1 MKVTQSVSATF
12 KSCYTSWNSFNI
24 TDTRGDRIE
33 IELTDD
39 QYLEMERSMVI
50 KCDAIREERL
60 KKARE
65 ANEEETYSRD

>member
-12 KSCYTSWNSFNI
+12 KSCYTSWSSFNI

-39 QYLEMERSMVI
+39 QYLEMERSIVN

-60 KKARE
+60 KATRE
-65 ANEEETYSRD
+65 ANEESLSE

>member
-12 KSCYTSWNSFNI
+12 KSCYAGWSSFNI
-24 TDTRGDRIE
+24 TDIRGDEIE
-33 IELTDD
+33 INLSDD
-39 QYLEMERSMVI
+39 QYLEMERSIVN

-65 ANEEETYSRD
+65 ANEESVNE

>member
-1 MKVTQSVSATF
+1 MKVMQQVSATF

-39 QYLEMERSMVI
+39 QYLEMERSVVS
-50 KCDAIREERL
+50 KCNAIREERL
-60 KKARE
+60 KATRE
-65 ANEEETYSRD
+65 ANEESLSE

>member
-39 QYLEMERSMVI
+39 QYLEMERSVVT
-50 KCDAIREERL
+50 KCNAIREERL
-60 KKARE
+60 NKARE
-65 ANEEETYSRD
+65 ANEESISE

>member
-1 MKVTQSVSATF
+1 MRVMQQVSATF

-24 TDTRGDRIE
+24 TDNRGDRIE
-33 IELTDD
+33 IELSDD
-39 QYLEMERSMVI
+39 QYLEMERSIVN

-65 ANEEETYSRD
+65 ANEESISE